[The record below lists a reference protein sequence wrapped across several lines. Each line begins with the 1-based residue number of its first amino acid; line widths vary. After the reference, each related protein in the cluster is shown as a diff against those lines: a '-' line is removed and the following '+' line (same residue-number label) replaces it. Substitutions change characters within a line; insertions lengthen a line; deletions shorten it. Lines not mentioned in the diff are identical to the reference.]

1 MKLKNDCWWRLRS
14 ESCSLWFRGESAET
28 YREPL
33 SLVLKEVSAG
43 DIANSGIIILS
54 DIAGG
59 TPSQSAAYLSKDFK
73 IGLISGMNMP
83 ILLTLALERNE
94 KTTLEEL
101 IEKVN
106 VSSTVGVKATIV
118 KKRREKTTCKT

>member
-1 MKLKNDCWWRLRS
+1 
-14 ESCSLWFRGESAET
+14 
-28 YREPL
+28 
-33 SLVLKEVSAG
+33 
-43 DIANSGIIILS
+43 
-54 DIAGG
+54 
-59 TPSQSAAYLSKDFK
+59 
-73 IGLISGMNMP
+73 MP

-118 KKRREKTTCKT
+118 KKGEKKQRAKLSINEN